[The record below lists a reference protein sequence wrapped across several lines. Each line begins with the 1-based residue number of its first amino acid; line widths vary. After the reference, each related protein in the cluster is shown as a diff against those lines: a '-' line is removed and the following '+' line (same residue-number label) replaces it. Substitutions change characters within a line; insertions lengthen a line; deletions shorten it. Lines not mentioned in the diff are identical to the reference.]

1 MENVARDHADEEE
14 PDLEQEDRSGDGRHY
29 EAEPLLR
36 ISDPIARRRHRDVRR
51 VRRGWLPRQKKG
63 SAQVVLQRIQD
74 TVTFPGETLILG
86 VEGGNAAF
94 GRKFRWMRGSR
105 IV

>member
-1 MENVARDHADEEE
+1 MQA
-14 PDLEQEDRSGDGRHY
+14 Q
-29 EAEPLLR
+29 LR
-36 ISDPIARRRHRDVRR
+36 AIEGLHKAYFVKKR
-51 VRRGWLPRQKKG
+51 VRYMPERLCFVLGYTVRGGWLPGQKKG
-63 SAQVVLQRIQD
+63 SAQVVRQRIQE
-74 TVTFPGETLILG
+74 TVTFPGETMILN

>member
-1 MENVARDHADEEE
+1 MPERACYV
-14 PDLEQEDRSGDGRHY
+14 LGY
-29 EAEPLLR
+29 T
-36 ISDPIARRRHRDVRR
+36 VRG
-51 VRRGWLPRQKKG
+51 GWLPGQAKG
-63 SAQVVLQRIQD
+63 NIQVVLQRIQES
-74 TVTFPGETLILG
+74 VSFPGETLILS